1 MQNVYDRQTP
11 MKYISD
17 IASAAP
23 KQKHIMNPVMNRYCL
38 LHRCSL
44 SKQNIVHGVI
54 STRQKK
60 MQFIIKKNKN
70 LLFSK
75 KIQSRGDTLCK
86 TYVVY

>member
-23 KQKHIMNPVMNRYCL
+23 KQKNIMNPVMNRYCL

-60 MQFIIKKNKN
+60 NAVYYP
-70 LLFSK
+70 K
-75 KIQSRGDTLCK
+75 KIKIFCSQKKFSPEETLFVK
-86 TYVVY
+86 HT